1 MDNIKTAFDKEHP
14 TPEPRI
20 ETTDAPLVVW
30 GPLTTLNHLDD
41 AIARA
46 QQWLKAK
53 ENGATALELQAIC
66 RAPAPQHPVL
76 SPSALETPSKPR
88 TPTTIPAPLGDEEP
102 SAPRAPRV
110 SVKLPKQ
117 QLKLKL

>member
-76 SPSALETPSKPR
+76 SPSATHSNCQNVQR
-88 TPTTIPAPLGDEEP
+88 TPIKEGSEYEVGNGGRGNYGVGP
-102 SAPRAPRV
+102 
-110 SVKLPKQ
+110 
-117 QLKLKL
+117 